1 MISCQMTGSEVRA
14 KDGEKEEKDEGRE
27 RKRKVL
33 KS

>member
-1 MISCQMTGSEVRA
+1 MTGSEVRA